1 MKDTPLKQA
10 GSALVWR
17 AVQLGGVKVIFM
29 VRLLV
34 LAWLL
39 TPEDFGLMAIA
50 VTAIGFFLNVTDIGM
65 IPALVQGA
73 DVDEK
78 QYNAA
83 WTVNVSRALLI
94 TLAVILA
101 APLIAQI
108 FAEPRA
114 TNIIRVLAL
123 RPLLEALASI
133 KVAELTRKLKFY
145 PLAMIKL
152 GEGLMNIIVSIALAP
167 SLGVWALVVGTLAGA
182 TAYLL
187 ISYLFAPHHPKLLFD
202 QSSIRPLIR
211 FGRWIFATSLIIMAG
226 NYVLRVVISR
236 QLGVAELGLYTLA
249 VQLAFL
255 PAEIASEVIGS
266 VAFPLFARLQ
276 TNTRQVTK
284 VFRTTLIGMSALL
297 FPVCL
302 LIITLVPT
310 LVEDLLGSR
319 WAGTVQIIRILT
331 FASMLGLIGEVV
343 VPALTGLGQPYKVTI
358 IEVVQSL
365 LLIVSILILTPL
377 YGLSGAALAWLPAM
391 IISHTVGIVF
401 IQRLLW
407 RPFAGLTGPMLAITV
422 ASVAGALVAL
432 VIDDLL
438 PNLVGF
444 IVANLLAILVIGS
457 FMWVSDRRFT
467 LGLVNNLEQI
477 FPQVATFIGYR
488 PVDS

>member
-1 MKDTPLKQA
+1 MKETPLKQA

-73 DVDEK
+73 EVDEK
-78 QYNAA
+78 RYNAA

-94 TLAVILA
+94 TLIVILT

-114 TNIIRVLAL
+114 VNIIRVLAM
-123 RPLLEALASI
+123 RPVLEALASI
-133 KVAELTRKLKFY
+133 KVASLTRKLQFY

-152 GEGLMNIIVSIALAP
+152 GEGLANIIVSIVLAP
-167 SLGVWALVVGTLAGA
+167 ALGVWALVIGTLVGSMF
-182 TAYLL
+182 YLL
-187 ISYLFAPHHPKLLFD
+187 LSYLFAPHRPQLLFD
-202 QSSIRPLIR
+202 SSSIQPLIK
-211 FGRWIFATSLIIMAG
+211 FGRWVFATSLIIMAG
-226 NYVLRVVISR
+226 NYVLKVVISR

-249 VQLAFL
+249 IQLAFL
-255 PAEIASEVIGS
+255 PAEIASEIIGS

-276 TNTRQVTK
+276 ADIRQVTQI
-284 VFRTTLIGMSALL
+284 FRTTLIGMAALL

-302 LIITLVPT
+302 LIISLAPI
-310 LVEDLLGSR
+310 LEDLLGPR
-319 WAGTVQIIRILT
+319 WAGTGPIIRILA
-331 FASMLGLIGEVV
+331 FASIIGLLGEVV
-343 VPALTGLGQPYKVTI
+343 VPTLTGLGQPYKVTV

-365 LLIVSILILTPL
+365 LFIGAVWTLTPL

-391 IISHTVGIVF
+391 IISQCVGIVF
-401 IQRLLW
+401 VQRLLW
-407 RPFAGLTGPMLAITV
+407 RPFAGLSKPVLAITL
-422 ASVAGALVAL
+422 ASVVGALVAL
-432 VIDDLL
+432 IIAGLW
-438 PNLVGF
+438 PNLAGF
-444 IVANLLAILVIGS
+444 FIANLLAVLVIAV
-457 FMWVSDRRFT
+457 FLWESDRRFT
-467 LGLVNNLEQI
+467 LGLVNNLGRI
-477 FPQVATFIGYR
+477 FPQVAGFIGYR
-488 PVDS
+488 PADG